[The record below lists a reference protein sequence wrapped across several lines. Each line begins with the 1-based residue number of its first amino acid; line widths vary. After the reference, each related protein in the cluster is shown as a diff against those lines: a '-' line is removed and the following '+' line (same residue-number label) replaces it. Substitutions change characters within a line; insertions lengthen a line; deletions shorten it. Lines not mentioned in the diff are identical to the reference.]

1 VQSVE
6 TDKLSSM
13 QNHPESHKQSGSSE
27 FNASIAAISPNNP
40 PWGSGIAI
48 IVWIISVLLIVFVP
62 TLFLVPYLLSKMGGT
77 FDQSQ
82 MAELA
87 TKDPIAI
94 WIQVAAVLPV
104 HLLTLLISWYVVTN
118 FRRVPFREALG
129 WQSGGTYWWHY
140 VLILVGF
147 IAIMITV
154 GMLVPEQ
161 ENDLLRILKSSKW
174 ALYTIAV
181 LAVFTAPLV
190 EEVIYRGILYSAFQR
205 SVGTFSAVALVTLL
219 FALVHVPQ
227 YWPSVSTIFLLTLLS
242 LILTLVRVY
251 SGNLLPCIILHT
263 LFNAIQSALLI
274 AEPHLQ
280 MPVSPTAKQ
289 ALFILSGWAK

>member
-1 VQSVE
+1 
-6 TDKLSSM
+6 M
-13 QNHPESHKQSGSSE
+13 QNQPIFDEPTGFRERSGTDVGT
-27 FNASIAAISPNNP
+27 NPDNP
-40 PWGSGIAI
+40 PWGPGIAI
-48 IVWIISVLLIVFVP
+48 VVWISSVLLIVFVP
-62 TLFLVPYLLSKMGGT
+62 TIFLIPYLFSKMGGT
-77 FDQSQ
+77 IDQHQ

-87 TKDPIAI
+87 TKDPVAV

-104 HLLTLLISWYVVTN
+104 HLLTLLLSWYVVTN
-118 FRRVPFREALG
+118 FKRFPFRQTLG
-129 WQSGGTYWWHY
+129 WQSGGMRWWHY

-147 IAIMITV
+147 IAVMIAV

-161 ENDLLRILKSSKW
+161 ENDLLRILRSSKW

-205 SVGTFSAVALVTLL
+205 SVGTFAAVVLVTIL

-227 YWPSVSTIFLLTLLS
+227 YWPSFSTIFLLTLLS

-251 SGNLLPCIILHT
+251 SGNLLPCIVLHT
-263 LFNAIQSALLI
+263 LFNAFQSALLI
-274 AEPHLQ
+274 AEPHLNV
-280 MPVSPTAKQ
+280 PVAPTVEQ
-289 ALFILSGWAK
+289 ALFILSTYAK

>member
-1 VQSVE
+1 
-6 TDKLSSM
+6 M
-13 QNHPESHKQSGSSE
+13 QNQPLPGEHPGFQEIDYSDVGT
-27 FNASIAAISPNNP
+27 NPDNP

-48 IVWIISVLLIVFVP
+48 GVWITSVLLIVFVP
-62 TLFLVPYLLSKMGGT
+62 TLFLVPYLFSKVGGT
-77 FDQSQ
+77 IDQSQ

-87 TKDPIAI
+87 TKDPVAI

-104 HLLTLLISWYVVTN
+104 HLLTLLMSWYVVTN
-118 FRRVPFREALG
+118 YRKFPFRKTLG
-129 WQSGGTYWWHY
+129 WQSGGMRWWHY

-147 IAIMITV
+147 IAVMIAV
-154 GMLVPEQ
+154 GSMVPEQ

-205 SVGTFSAVALVTLL
+205 SVGTFSAVALVTFL

-227 YWPSVSTIFLLTLLS
+227 YWPSVATIFLLTLLS
-242 LILTLVRVY
+242 LILTLIRVY

-263 LFNAIQSALLI
+263 LFNAFQSALLI

-280 MPVSPTAKQ
+280 IPVSPTAEQ
-289 ALFILSGWAK
+289 ALVLLSAWTK

>member
-1 VQSVE
+1 
-6 TDKLSSM
+6 M
-13 QNHPESHKQSGSSE
+13 QNQSSPYEHSGISE
-27 FNASIAAISPNNP
+27 FEHAIGAMSPNNP
-40 PWGSGIAI
+40 PWRSGIAVV
-48 IVWIISVLLIVFVP
+48 VWITSVLLIVFVP
-62 TLFLVPYLLSKMGGT
+62 TLFLVPYLFSRMGGS

-87 TKDPIAI
+87 TKDPVAI

-104 HLLTLLISWYVVTN
+104 HLLTLLISWYVVTS
-118 FRRVPFREALG
+118 FRKYPFRETLG
-129 WQSGGTYWWHY
+129 WQSGGMRWWHH

-147 IAIMITV
+147 IGIMITV

-190 EEVIYRGILYSAFQR
+190 EEIIYRGILYSAFQR
-205 SVGTFSAVALVTLL
+205 SVGTFAAVALVTFL

-227 YWPSVSTIFLLTLLS
+227 YWPSYSTIFLLTLLS

-263 LFNAIQSALLI
+263 LFNGFQSALLI
-274 AEPHLQ
+274 AEPQLKV
-280 MPVSPTAKQ
+280 PVSPTVEQ
-289 ALFILSGWAK
+289 AMLILAACTR